1 MVKKRHLI
9 HNTPNFKEPLGK
21 ALGLA
26 EDGKNTRVVLPENFA
41 KIFGQKL
48 FCIERLI
55 SNVVYFVNILRVQ

>member
-1 MVKKRHLI
+1 
-9 HNTPNFKEPLGK
+9 LGK

-26 EDGKNTRVVLPENFA
+26 EDGEKYHDALPENFA

>member
-1 MVKKRHLI
+1 
-9 HNTPNFKEPLGK
+9 LGK

-26 EDGKNTRVVLPENFA
+26 EDGENTRVVLSENFA